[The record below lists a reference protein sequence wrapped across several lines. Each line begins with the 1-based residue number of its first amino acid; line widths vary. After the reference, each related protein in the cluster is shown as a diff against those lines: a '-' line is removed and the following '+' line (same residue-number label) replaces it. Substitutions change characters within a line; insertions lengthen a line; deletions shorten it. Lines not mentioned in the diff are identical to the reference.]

1 MMPDA
6 MCCNRK
12 VLILG
17 VFIQKNVEI
26 MMVRKRLSNV
36 DGANWELFV
45 YSTEICALLLQG
57 N

>member
-1 MMPDA
+1 MLPDA

-26 MMVRKRLSNV
+26 VMARKGLSNV
-36 DGANWELFV
+36 DGANWELCV
-45 YSTEICALLLQG
+45 YSTEICALL
-57 N
+57 